1 MLCDPLHVAIMYTG
15 AAMLLF
21 LCFQPSLLY
30 HDRDLE
36 EFWRGFLTQV
46 PDNLVLA
53 ESLEENKQ
61 TKNNNQKKEKETSTV
76 KSMHINP

>member
-1 MLCDPLHVAIMYTG
+1 
-15 AAMLLF
+15 MLLF
-21 LCFQPSLLY
+21 LCFQPSPLY

-46 PDNLVLA
+46 PDNLVLV

-61 TKNNNQKKEKETSTV
+61 TKITTKKKKEISKV
-76 KSMHINP
+76 KSMHVNP